1 MKILKEGDTQQVMCK
16 PCRSLQN
23 ASFRLRDVPFSD
35 GSGVVK
41 NVLVGVCDECDSV
54 VLVPHQS
61 TPLIKKQ
68 LDKQRKALESRVPSH
83 LIDILNLASEQLG
96 ADIDFV
102 PSLIKY
108 YIHGLS
114 KNEIS
119 STDLSSFLKSEL
131 AQGRATKR
139 ISLKGRNIFEEAEV
153 VKVSTHI
160 RSTTELLK
168 SVVLKIND
176 DILVH
181 KRPKLIRRLQSL
193 VAATT

>member
-1 MKILKEGDTQQVMCK
+1 MKILKEGDTKKV
-16 PCRSLQN
+16 PCN
-23 ASFRLRDVPFSD
+23 ACGSFQIVSFRLRDVPFSD
-35 GSGVVK
+35 GSGMAR
-41 NVLVGVCDECDSV
+41 NVLVGVCDKCDSV
-54 VLVPHQS
+54 ALVPHQS
-61 TPLIKKQ
+61 TPLIKRQ
-68 LDKQRKALESRVPSH
+68 LDKQRKAIESRVPSH

-119 STDLSSFLKSEL
+119 SSNLSCFLESEL
-131 AQGRATKR
+131 AQGKATKR
-139 ISLKGRNIFEEAEV
+139 ISLKGRNIFEEAEI
-153 VKVSTHI
+153 VKLSAHI

-181 KRPKLIRRLQSL
+181 KRPKLIQALKSL
-193 VAATT
+193 VAATA